1 MATVLKASS
10 IIRDSAD
17 DLFKLAWLRLDGA
30 PVDDEILSKISEISY
45 AIDEIRD
52 NITEGVE

>member
-1 MATVLKASS
+1 MATVLQATVQIRRASE
-10 IIRDSAD
+10 
-17 DLFKLAWLRLDGA
+17 DLFELAHLRLAGA
-30 PVDDEILSKISEISY
+30 PVDGEVLSSVAEISR

>member
-1 MATVLKASS
+1 MATVLKASN